1 MPVLLAALAAV
12 LLAVLAGCGG
22 DTTERVAVT
31 VREGPL
37 LGPRWEQ
44 GMNLTAYETDGFSGP
59 RAERALR
66 ALRATGATHA
76 TFVPVWYQESRFGS
90 DIDPEPLKSPSDAG
104 LRSAAALA
112 RRLGLRIVVKPHVD
126 LLDEGFRGEIDPVD
140 VDAWFRSY
148 RRFALHHARIAQQL
162 RADTFVVG
170 TELVTMARRTRRF
183 EEVIAAVREVYDGE
197 LTYAANWVQDAEKIG
212 FWDALDSIG
221 VDAYMPLTSAAAR
234 DSTPSVDELREAWE
248 PYVARLERLREKVGG
263 DKPVRFT
270 ELGYAGRLGA
280 TVRPSTEDTAAPVDP
295 AVQAVAYEA
304 ALLAWRRVPWFVGI
318 WWWDWSLDGRSAGF
332 ADGSYTPRGTSAEL
346 VLRRW
351 SGTGPRPSP
360 DG

>member
-1 MPVLLAALAAV
+1 VRPLLVALAAL
-12 LLAVLAGCGG
+12 LLLGLAGCGE
-22 DTTERVAVT
+22 DDRFEQVPVT
-31 VREGPL
+31 LREGPL

-66 ALRATGATHA
+66 ALAATGATHA
-76 TFVPVWYQESRFGS
+76 TFVPVWYQDGVFGA
-90 DIDPEPLKSPSDAG
+90 DIDPDPLKSPSDEG
-104 LRSAAALA
+104 LVSAARYA
-112 RRLGLRIVVKPHVD
+112 RQLGLRVVLKPHVD
-126 LLDEGFRGEIDPVD
+126 LLDEGFRGEIDPID

-148 RRFALHHARIAQQL
+148 RRFAVHHARLAARV

-170 TELVTMARRTRRF
+170 TELVTMARRTERF
-183 EEVIAAVREVYDGE
+183 RAVIAAVREVYDGE
-197 LTYAANWVQDAEKIG
+197 LTYAANWVQDAEKVG
-212 FWDALDSIG
+212 FWDDLDSIG

-234 DSTPSVDELREAWE
+234 DDTPSTRELVEAWK
-248 PYVARLERLREKVGG
+248 PYVRRLERLRERVGG

-280 TVRPSTEDTAAPVDP
+280 TVEPSREDREAPIDP
-295 AVQAVAYEA
+295 AVQGVAYTA
-304 ALLAWRRVPWFVGI
+304 ALRAWRKVPWFVGI
-318 WWWDWSLDGRSAGF
+318 WWWDWSLDGRAAGF

-351 SGTGPRPSP
+351 SGASPRSAR
-360 DG
+360 